1 MSFLLDTNVISETR
15 RRKPD
20 PAVVGWLRAVPPES
34 LHVSVL
40 TFGEIAKGAALLG
53 ARDPAA
59 ETALRV
65 WLGGLRAQF
74 GGRALLVDGAVAE
87 EWGRLAAIRPLQVV
101 DGLLA
106 ATASVRGLRIVTRN
120 TRDFEGL
127 GVTLVDPW
135 RV

>member
-1 MSFLLDTNVISETR
+1 LSFLIDTNVISETR
-15 RRKPD
+15 KRAPD
-20 PAVVGWLRAVPPES
+20 PAVVAWLRAVRPET

-40 TFGEIAKGAALLG
+40 TFGEIAKGAALKG

-59 ETALRV
+59 GSALRV

-74 GGRALLVDGAVAE
+74 AGRTLGVDAAVAE

-106 ATASVRGLRIVTRN
+106 ATASIHGLRIVTRN
-120 TRDFEGL
+120 TRDFDGL
-127 GVTLVDPW
+127 GVLLTDPW
-135 RV
+135 RG